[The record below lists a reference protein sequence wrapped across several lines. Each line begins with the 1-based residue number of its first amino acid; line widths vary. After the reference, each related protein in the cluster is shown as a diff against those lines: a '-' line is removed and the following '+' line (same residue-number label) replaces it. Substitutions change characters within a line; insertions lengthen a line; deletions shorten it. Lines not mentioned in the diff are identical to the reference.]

1 MARVYVSAET
11 AGTPPELLRGCLKR
25 VRLSLKCNSGG
36 RWRSRSFCIANP
48 TTLILS
54 YLLLRGWGSKIYA
67 EGLFK
72 HPLRRVDLGSIPM
85 KVNLLPKRRRL
96 QGSLDSEY
104 PRKSHATLIPLMVI
118 I

>member
-11 AGTPPELLRGCLKR
+11 AGTPPEL
-25 VRLSLKCNSGG
+25 
-36 RWRSRSFCIANP
+36 
-48 TTLILS
+48 
-54 YLLLRGWGSKIYA
+54 
-67 EGLFK
+67 
-72 HPLRRVDLGSIPM
+72 LRRVDLGSIPM